1 MLGLAGIVAA
11 LIAGATFW
19 GWTRG
24 GDAMLEALLNN
35 PDRSSTI
42 WQRELLLQRHF
53 LNSLQRDMGADLSAL
68 AVSVGRMQGRMTR
81 LEVAAEHVVTAA
93 GLDATEY
100 AFERPPPVGGPEPEH
115 SDPPQWQGLL
125 ENIDALGDELEL
137 REARLSML
145 EAFLLNR
152 EQMDDTRPAGTPV
165 ADGWISSGYGYRTD
179 PVNGRREF
187 HSGIDFVGKP
197 GVEVRAA
204 APGLV
209 IWSGKRWGY
218 GNLVEINHGNGY
230 VTRYAHNRVN
240 LVSVGEKV
248 DKNQPIALLGATGR
262 VTGPH
267 VHFEV
272 VRDDKT
278 VNPSRFIGRHA
289 RN

>member
-1 MLGLAGIVAA
+1 
-11 LIAGATFW
+11 
-19 GWTRG
+19 
-24 GDAMLEALLNN
+24 MLEALLNN
-35 PDRSSTI
+35 PDRTSTV

-53 LNSLQRDMGADLSAL
+53 LNNLERDLGADLSAL
-68 AVSVGRMQGRMTR
+68 AVSVGSMQARLTR
-81 LEVAAEHVVTAA
+81 LEVAAEHVVVTA
-93 GLDATEY
+93 GLDAEEF
-100 AFERPPPVGGPEPEH
+100 AFEQPPPIGGPEPAQ
-115 SDPPQWQGLL
+115 SDPPRWDGLL
-125 ENIDALGDELEL
+125 GNLQALGTELDL

-145 EAFLLNR
+145 ESFLLNR
-152 EQMDDTRPAGTPV
+152 QQVDDTRPAGAPV

-187 HSGIDFVGKP
+187 HSGIDFAGKP
-197 GVEVRAA
+197 GIEVRAA

-209 IWSGKRWGY
+209 TWSGKRWGY
-218 GNLVEINHGNGY
+218 GNLVEISHGNGY
-230 VTRYAHNRVN
+230 VTRYGHNRVN

-248 DKNQPIALLGATGR
+248 DKHQPIALLGSTGR

-278 VNPSRFIGRHA
+278 VNPAQFVGRRA